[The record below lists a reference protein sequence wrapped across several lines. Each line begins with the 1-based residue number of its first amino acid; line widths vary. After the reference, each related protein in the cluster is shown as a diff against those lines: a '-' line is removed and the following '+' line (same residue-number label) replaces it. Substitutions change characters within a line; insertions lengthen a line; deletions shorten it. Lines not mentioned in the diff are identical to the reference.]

1 MILYPIISTILL
13 IISFILIA
21 RLKKIYDSEKIED
34 EKRAKEVDEWLE
46 SIPREKLRTKNY

>member
-1 MILYPIISTILL
+1 M
-13 IISFILIA
+13 IA